1 MQTTDYLS
9 IDSVNTDLKKR
20 AIRGGGA
27 SISARS
33 ADFLLQLCGTLLLAR
48 ILTPEDF
55 GLIAMVTAVT
65 GFFLIFKDLG
75 LTEATIQSAKITHEQ
90 VSTLFWINV
99 AFCILIATLISLFS
113 PLLADF
119 FKEPRL
125 KLITIVSSS
134 SFIFAG
140 FTNQHMAL
148 LRRQMHFYRI
158 AIIEIIAVL
167 VGTAITVIFAL
178 QSPSYWALVARPVI
192 QACITCCGAWIA
204 CSWRPGLPVRNADIG
219 GMIKFG
225 ANALGFFC
233 VNYFARNLDKALVG
247 WRSGADVLGNYSRAY
262 YLFIA
267 PINQFCIPLH
277 GVAVTTLSKLR
288 NNTVQFRKF
297 YFKALTAISFVGM
310 PLSTFLAAMGR
321 ELILLL
327 LGPKWISATG
337 IFMIFGLSSG
347 VLIISGTNSWLH
359 VSLGRTDRWFR
370 WGIFS
375 TIITALFFV
384 CGLPFGATGVALGY
398 TLSLYLLTV
407 PAICYAGKPA
417 GLTIS
422 RLCSE
427 IWRYYVAA
435 AFAGI
440 SVWYIAKILLISN
453 LLLKLLIGFCAF
465 SFLYLAV
472 LILLYGGFSPII
484 QFLDI
489 VKTMI
494 SSKNKQSILNQN
506 EKRVKNEIKK
516 YPKR

>member
-1 MQTTDYLS
+1 MQTTDYLT
-9 IDSVNTDLKKR
+9 IDHVNTDLKKR

-27 SISARS
+27 SITARS
-33 ADFLLQLCGTLLLAR
+33 ADFLIQLGGTLLLAR

-55 GLIAMVTAVT
+55 GLIAMVTTIT

-75 LTEATIQSAKITHEQ
+75 LTEATIQSAIITHEQ

-99 AFCILIATLISLFS
+99 AFCFLIATLVGLFS
-113 PLLADF
+113 PLIADI

-125 KLITIVSSS
+125 KLITVVSSS

-148 LRRQMHFYRI
+148 LRRQMHFYQI
-158 AIIEIIAVL
+158 AFIEVFAVLLSTVLTIIIAL
-167 VGTAITVIFAL
+167 RNA
-178 QSPSYWALVARPVI
+178 SYWALVARPVI
-192 QACITCCGAWIA
+192 QSFITCCGAWIA
-204 CSWRPGLPVRNADIG
+204 CGWRPGLPVRNANVG

-225 ANALGFFC
+225 ANALGYFC

-247 WRSGADVLGNYSRAY
+247 WRSGAEVLGNYSRAY

-297 YFKALTAISFVGM
+297 YFKALTAISFIGM
-310 PLSTFLAAMGR
+310 PLSTYIAAMGR

-327 LGPKWISATG
+327 LGPKWVSATG
-337 IFMIFGLSSG
+337 VFMIFGLSSG

-359 VSLGRTDRWFR
+359 VSLGRTDRWLR

-384 CGLPFGATGVALGY
+384 CGLPFGATGIALGY

-417 GLTIS
+417 GLTI
-422 RLCSE
+422 RQLCSE

-435 AFAGI
+435 AFAGV
-440 SVWYIAKILLISN
+440 SGWYIARILLINN
-453 LLLKLLIGFCAF
+453 LIFKLLICFCAF
-465 SFLYLAV
+465 SFLYLAL
-472 LILLYGGFSPII
+472 LILLYRGLYPIM

-489 VKTMI
+489 LKTMI
-494 SSKNKQSILNQN
+494 SSNRKKSIQNQN
-506 EKRVKNEIKK
+506 
-516 YPKR
+516 